1 MKMQNCVFSNKGRC
15 PPASLFCQINFLAA
29 GIKLKKPSYVLT
41 TSRRLVS
48 FFRIDH
54 LQRRGLISPS
64 LWFLFVIFDCVVSVQ
79 PHRPRAVD
87 LHLPC
92 LLKLEKIS
100 RWRSTCTPRQ
110 RNCRPQLD
118 GMPACVGT
126 QRLQVSRRTWQ
137 GIPKRKVAWATL
149 QRQSQTT
156 IERRRWATFKSRVQN
171 QVWV

>member
-1 MKMQNCVFSNKGRC
+1 MSNWK
-15 PPASLFCQINFLAA
+15 SLLLYLQPL
-29 GIKLKKPSYVLT
+29 GG
-41 TSRRLVS
+41 S
-48 FFRIDH
+48 FFRIEH
-54 LQRRGLISPS
+54 LQRKGLISPS
-64 LWFLFVIFDCVVSVQ
+64 LWFLFVIFDFVVSVQ

-100 RWRSTCTPRQ
+100 RWRSTCTQRQ

-118 GMPACVGT
+118 GMPARVGT

-137 GIPKRKVAWATL
+137 GIPKRKVAWATV

-171 QVWV
+171 QVWVSTHSLFAFEGENGAKFSWVEYLGSK